1 MEWVLIVTMNLSP
14 DVRGSGLVRDVSP
27 VVLGGFTSEA
37 RCQRAGT
44 DIALKLISL
53 GGRYREQAGI
63 PANKPIST
71 PSVNTEC
78 ISIQK

>member
-1 MEWVLIVTMNLSP
+1 MEWVLILTMNLSP
-14 DVRGSGLVRDVSP
+14 DVRGSGQVRDVAP

-37 RCQRAGT
+37 LCKNAGT

-53 GGRYREQAGI
+53 GGRHREQAGI
-63 PANKPIST
+63 QSNKPISS
-71 PSVNTEC
+71 PSINTEC

>member
-14 DVRGSGLVRDVSP
+14 DVRGSGLVRDVAP

-37 RCQRAGT
+37 RCKSAGT

-53 GGRYREQAGI
+53 GGDHRKQAGI
-63 PANKPIST
+63 QVNKPISV
-71 PSVNTEC
+71 PSINFEC